1 MAMVRRK
8 LRVTHLVDEDPT
20 LDARGQ
26 AALNQDPV
34 AQRLVKPVASVQT
47 CEVGGAPHRARGDA
61 AVEKLA
67 IQIIKKA
74 FEAGPSPVMEHSRAV
89 TILTDVPNKLFSA
102 LARVGLAARGP
113 ILLHSAADLSFLR
126 GGHRLTTTSRP
137 VG

>member
-1 MAMVRRK
+1 MVRRK
-8 LRVTHLVDEDPT
+8 LRVAHLVDEDPP
-20 LDARGQ
+20 LDACGQ

-47 CEVGGAPHRARGDA
+47 CEVGGAPHRALGDA

-74 FEAGPSPVMEHSRAV
+74 LEAGPSLVVEHSRAV
-89 TILTDVPNKLFSA
+89 TIVSDVPNKLFS

-113 ILLHSAADLSFLR
+113 ILLHSTADLSLLR
-126 GGHRLTTTSRP
+126 RRHRLTTTGRP